1 MASTDWVHTADNEMP
16 PLHPELEGLLED
28 LAAVHDEGM
37 DLLIAAA
44 RHIALARRTVDKSQ
58 TMIAALGGGSDGTNY
73 ATVLGHLVARLS
85 DSETNPSL
93 RTLPLEQQK
102 TARLAG
108 EIAFRAFADPDLHQ
122 TASNTSAAIDGI

>member
-1 MASTDWVHTADNEMP
+1 VNVHTAGNAVP
-16 PLHPELEGLLED
+16 PLDDEFEGLLDD

-73 ATVLGHLVARLS
+73 ATVLAHLIARLS

-93 RTLPLEQQK
+93 RTLPLERQK

-108 EIAFRAFADPDLHQ
+108 ENAFRAFADTDLHQ
-122 TASNTSAAIDGI
+122 TASETSAAIDGV